1 MEPDTVVKQ
10 GVDVPS
16 PFIFSDREGHQI
28 ATNSDGRQIAEN
40 ILNIDHQIAT
50 RSDGH
55 QIAQGSRPEIASQ
68 LPRLVQ
74 AEVIVVAH
82 YCQPSE
88 KIPCQEEMIFFI
100 KNL

>member
-1 MEPDTVVKQ
+1 MIAQPVEPDTVVKQ

-28 ATNSDGRQIAEN
+28 ATNSD
-40 ILNIDHQIAT
+40 DHQIAT

-68 LPRLVQ
+68 LPRL
-74 AEVIVVAH
+74 I
-82 YCQPSE
+82 
-88 KIPCQEEMIFFI
+88 
-100 KNL
+100 